1 MSNQSPLPGMEEFV
15 GQETKLPAT
24 LLLYMAHLVLRDD
37 VKTIFDHEILALR
50 AMGQLKEE
58 ECPSELYLAQRKLC
72 MALKEVVIAL
82 DDIQDVTERFGDS
95 NG

>member
-1 MSNQSPLPGMEEFV
+1 MSNQPPLPGMEEFIE
-15 GQETKLPAT
+15 QETKLPAV

-50 AMGQLKEE
+50 AMGQL
-58 ECPSELYLAQRKLC
+58 SEKDCASEIYLAQRKLC
-72 MALKEVVIAL
+72 MALKEVVMVL
-82 DDIQDVTERFGDS
+82 DEIQDVTERYGNS